1 MLNTVL
7 YAVMNSI
14 CCEFLCGWLCFA
26 SHCQTSAPNRVALRL
41 YRSSPE
47 PLALRCTTSAPS
59 CLALRCS
66 PPGTQH
72 PIGRQSERGR
82 PQRQGV
88 WHGDAAPPPTRATYH
103 LSGGGGCANQMA
115 LEWPTSA
122 PMHLA
127 LRLPMSAD
135 TGTPKETAVRT
146 STPTWLALRRFIS
159 APSHLVLSPG
169 SRCGDSFRLEP
180 NLK

>member
-1 MLNTVL
+1 MFSCCDMLNTVL

-103 LSGGGGCANQMA
+103 LSGGGVRQSNGAGMAHLSANA
-115 LEWPTSA
+115 SGA
-122 PMHLA
+122 KVAH
-127 LRLPMSAD
+127 
-135 TGTPKETAVRT
+135 V
-146 STPTWLALRRFIS
+146 
-159 APSHLVLSPG
+159 
-169 SRCGDSFRLEP
+169 SRHRYTKRNGR
-180 NLK
+180 